1 MPSLPRVDW
10 ATWSR
15 LLPAGLTIS
24 LLGAL
29 ETLLASVVADSLT
42 GDRHNSDRE
51 LVGQG
56 IGNFVAGV
64 FGGIA
69 GTGAIVRTNVNI
81 RAGGTT
87 RLAGMIH
94 ALVLVAVMMVL
105 APLVGTVPL
114 VVLAGV
120 LTMTAIGMFE
130 WEPLKLLPKTPLP
143 DALVMMTTM
152 IITVVSDLITA
163 VLAGFALAGFLFVYR
178 MSELGV
184 TNMLTAGRPGKI
196 SPEDAESLRKHRIVA
211 YDIEGPLF
219 FGAAKNFVRD
229 IEQQSNFRVIILNM
243 ENVPVIDTT
252 GALALED
259 IVDRLNRDR
268 KKLIIAGMRKEVRAV
283 LHRLGVSQKIGVGH
297 FAGDLRRAIRDAV
310 AHVTGE
316 RERLLLGSF
325 LHQDLIMLDVK
336 AETKE
341 ELFKKMADRAERAGF
356 VADKAAFE
364 RDLWERE
371 EAGSTGLANGVAI
384 PHSRSGS
391 AGRMVILV
399 ARLSEPIPY
408 ETLDNQPVRMVFMI
422 AASQDD
428 DAYLRILSLLAKSL
442 NSPGVTERLLAAPT
456 THDLYDLLAHE
467 IEHETDPKG
476 R

>member
-1 MPSLPRVDW
+1 
-10 ATWSR
+10 
-15 LLPAGLTIS
+15 
-24 LLGAL
+24 
-29 ETLLASVVADSLT
+29 
-42 GDRHNSDRE
+42 
-51 LVGQG
+51 
-56 IGNFVAGV
+56 
-64 FGGIA
+64 
-69 GTGAIVRTNVNI
+69 
-81 RAGGTT
+81 
-87 RLAGMIH
+87 
-94 ALVLVAVMMVL
+94 
-105 APLVGTVPL
+105 
-114 VVLAGV
+114 
-120 LTMTAIGMFE
+120 
-130 WEPLKLLPKTPLP
+130 
-143 DALVMMTTM
+143 
-152 IITVVSDLITA
+152 
-163 VLAGFALAGFLFVYR
+163 
-178 MSELGV
+178 
-184 TNMLTAGRPGKI
+184 
-196 SPEDAESLRKHRIVA
+196 
-211 YDIEGPLF
+211 
-219 FGAAKNFVRD
+219 
-229 IEQQSNFRVIILNM
+229 M

-259 IVDRLNRDR
+259 IVDRLNRDK

-283 LHRLGVSQKIGVGH
+283 LHRLGISQKIGVGH

-325 LHQDLIMLDVK
+325 LHQDLIMLDVR

-341 ELFKKMADRAERAGF
+341 DLFKKMADRAERAGF
-356 VADKAAFE
+356 VADQAAFE

-408 ETLDNQPVRMVFMI
+408 ETLDNLPVRMVFMI

-428 DAYLRILSLLAKSL
+428 DAYLRILSLLANLL
-442 NSPGVTERLLAAPT
+442 NTPGVTERLLAAPT

-467 IEHETDPKG
+467 IEHETDHKG

>member
-1 MPSLPRVDW
+1 M
-10 ATWSR
+10 
-15 LLPAGLTIS
+15 
-24 LLGAL
+24 
-29 ETLLASVVADSLT
+29 
-42 GDRHNSDRE
+42 
-51 LVGQG
+51 LV
-56 IGNFVAGV
+56 
-64 FGGIA
+64 
-69 GTGAIVRTNVNI
+69 
-81 RAGGTT
+81 
-87 RLAGMIH
+87 
-94 ALVLVAVMMVL
+94 
-105 APLVGTVPL
+105 
-114 VVLAGV
+114 
-120 LTMTAIGMFE
+120 
-130 WEPLKLLPKTPLP
+130 
-143 DALVMMTTM
+143 
-152 IITVVSDLITA
+152 
-163 VLAGFALAGFLFVYR
+163 
-178 MSELGV
+178 
-184 TNMLTAGRPGKI
+184 AGRPGKI
-196 SPEDAESLRKHRIVA
+196 SPEDAELLHKHKIIA

-283 LHRLGVSQKIGVGH
+283 LHRLGISQKIGVGH

-316 RERLLLGSF
+316 GERLLLGSF
-325 LHQDLIMLDVK
+325 LDQDLIMLDVR
-336 AETKE
+336 ARTKE
-341 ELFKKMADRAERAGF
+341 ELFDRMADRAQRAGF
-356 VADKAAFE
+356 IADKAAFE

-399 ARLSEPIPY
+399 ARLSEPVPY
-408 ETLDNQPVRMVFMI
+408 ESLDNQPIRLVFMI

-428 DAYLRILSLLAKSL
+428 DAYLRILSLLAKSI

-467 IEHETDPKG
+467 IENETDTKG